1 MNRRIEF
8 AEAGEG
14 VHLELR
20 NRDFRALYGKLGAG
34 YVRAVTDGLLDFD
47 VTIIDTVLAAAAK
60 EDGESIALTLDSLED
75 VPLELIQLK
84 LIDALSIAIN
94 GRTFADFQATLDKR
108 SATKAA

>member
-1 MNRRIEF
+1 LNRRIEF

-20 NRDFRALYGKLGAG
+20 NRDFRALHGKFGSS
-34 YVRAVTDGLLDFD
+34 YVKTITDGLLDFD
-47 VTIIDTVLAAAAK
+47 VAVIETMLAATAK
-60 EDGESIALTLDSLED
+60 KDGESFALTLDFLED